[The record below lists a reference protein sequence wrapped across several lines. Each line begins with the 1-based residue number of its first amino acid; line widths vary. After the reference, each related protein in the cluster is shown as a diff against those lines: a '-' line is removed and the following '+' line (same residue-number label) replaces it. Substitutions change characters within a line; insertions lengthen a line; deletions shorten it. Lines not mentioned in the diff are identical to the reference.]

1 MSTNSNT
8 AQFNH
13 PTFTWQVPS
22 QIKTSTTSSEN
33 SKMLNLVDD
42 YLQQL
47 DWQVKEN
54 ANMSY
59 SLQGL
64 RHYIDSEVIKLY
76 WLEKIYPEYI
86 ALAHIEGD
94 FHIHD
99 LGDKLLL
106 LRVGST
112 GTAESWIYRGT

>member
-8 AQFNH
+8 VHLNY

-22 QIKTSTTSSEN
+22 QLKTSTTDSEN

-59 SLQGL
+59 SCKA
-64 RHYIDSEVIKLY
+64 YATI
-76 WLEKIYPEYI
+76 
-86 ALAHIEGD
+86 
-94 FHIHD
+94 
-99 LGDKLLL
+99 
-106 LRVGST
+106 
-112 GTAESWIYRGT
+112 